1 MSFCFW
7 AEQLSHMLSE
17 QEKWITFIGGN
28 VCSVAHCPYPTNEG
42 FPVGYVTDSQR
53 HHHFCLYICSA
64 LNCSITQSFWT
75 ALPFRYIFPLNL
87 SSHRHDNI

>member
-64 LNCSITQSFWT
+64 FNCSITQSFWT
-75 ALPFRYIFPLNL
+75 DLPFRYIFPLNL